1 LIHRMAESIYVLFIL
16 QTIALSLP
24 IAFAAL
30 GELITERS
38 GVINLGTEGMML
50 MGSFAGFSLGFVFK
64 DAWYGLGFSIV
75 VGALMGILMG
85 VLCIT
90 LKIDQIVAGLGVFFF
105 GLGLSAFLYR
115 AQFGIAAG
123 LPSIRGFQNIQIPFL
138 SQLPVVG
145 PLIFGQDPLFY
156 ISIIV
161 LVATTLLLDKTMVG
175 LKIRACGE
183 NPAAADT
190 LGVSVTR
197 IRYLALIIGGI
208 LASVGGAAF
217 VIETHVFQENLTAGR
232 GFIAVA
238 MVYFGKWKPVRTFL
252 GTLLFGGAF
261 AILPYAQAGGICVTS
276 TTCIPSY
283 IILMIPYLL
292 TLVALIGVSRRA
304 REPSALGAPYRR
316 EAG

>member
-1 LIHRMAESIYVLFIL
+1 MLFIL

-64 DAWYGLGFSIV
+64 DAWYGLGFSIA

-145 PLIFGQDPLFY
+145 PLLFGQDPLF
-156 ISIIV
+156 
-161 LVATTLLLDKTMVG
+161 
-175 LKIRACGE
+175 
-183 NPAAADT
+183 
-190 LGVSVTR
+190 
-197 IRYLALIIGGI
+197 
-208 LASVGGAAF
+208 
-217 VIETHVFQENLTAGR
+217 
-232 GFIAVA
+232 
-238 MVYFGKWKPVRTFL
+238 
-252 GTLLFGGAF
+252 
-261 AILPYAQAGGICVTS
+261 
-276 TTCIPSY
+276 
-283 IILMIPYLL
+283 
-292 TLVALIGVSRRA
+292 
-304 REPSALGAPYRR
+304 
-316 EAG
+316 

>member
-1 LIHRMAESIYVLFIL
+1 MAESIYVLFIL
-16 QTIALSLP
+16 QTITLTLP

-50 MGSFAGFSLGFVFK
+50 MGSFAGFSLSFLLK
-64 DAWYGLGFSIV
+64 DAWYGFAFSIL
-75 VGALMGILMG
+75 VGVLMGILMG
-85 VLCIT
+85 FLSIT

-115 AQFGIAAG
+115 VQFGVGRG
-123 LPSIRGFQNIQIPFL
+123 LPSIRGFENAQIPLL
-138 SQLPVVG
+138 SNLPVVG
-145 PLIFGQDPLFY
+145 PLLFGQDPLFY
-156 ISIIV
+156 IAILTLI
-161 LVATTLLLDKTMVG
+161 ATIFLLDKTMLG

-190 LGVSVTR
+190 LGVSVVR
-197 IRYLALIIGGI
+197 IRYLTLIIAGI
-208 LASVGGAAF
+208 LASIGGATY

-238 MVYFGKWKPVRTFL
+238 MVYFGKWKPIRTFL
-252 GTLLFGGAF
+252 GSLLFGGAF
-261 AILPYAQAGGICVTS
+261 ALLPYAQFGGVCLTP
-276 TTCIPSY
+276 TTCLPSY

-292 TLVALIGVSRRA
+292 TLVALIAVSRRA
-304 REPSALGAPYRR
+304 REPSALGTPYRR